1 MTGGAERNRLT
12 RRSFLAGTAAAAAL
26 TALPPTAR
34 AAPGKTVAVFG
45 AGIAGL
51 TAAHELVDRG
61 YSVTV
66 YERKALGGKARS
78 IPVPNSGATPL
89 PAEHG
94 FRFFPGFYR
103 NVTDTMRRIPFPGN
117 ANGTWAEPDSGDVV
131 PAFRDGTLRPDC
143 AAAVSVADVAE
154 SDHAQGVHRVGDD
167 GLRDAVP
174 ATAMGGRVRGAEAGR
189 LRHQQQRAQARP
201 VGEHDVGGL
210 YRREQEVRRVQP
222 LSGRWHHSESRRIEI
237 P

>member
-1 MTGGAERNRLT
+1 MSGGAHRNRLT
-12 RRSFLAGTAAAAAL
+12 RRSFLVGTATAAAL
-26 TALPPTAR
+26 SALPPHPTR
-34 AAPGKTVAVFG
+34 AAPGKAVAVFG

-103 NVTDTMRRIPFPGN
+103 NVTDTMRRIPFP
-117 ANGTWAEPDSGDVV
+117 ATPTEP
-131 PAFRDGTLRPDC
+131 
-143 AAAVSVADVAE
+143 
-154 SDHAQGVHRVGDD
+154 
-167 GLRDAVP
+167 
-174 ATAMGGRVRGAEAGR
+174 GRT
-189 LRHQQQRAQARP
+189 
-201 VGEHDVGGL
+201 
-210 YRREQEVRRVQP
+210 
-222 LSGRWHHSESRRIEI
+222 
-237 P
+237 